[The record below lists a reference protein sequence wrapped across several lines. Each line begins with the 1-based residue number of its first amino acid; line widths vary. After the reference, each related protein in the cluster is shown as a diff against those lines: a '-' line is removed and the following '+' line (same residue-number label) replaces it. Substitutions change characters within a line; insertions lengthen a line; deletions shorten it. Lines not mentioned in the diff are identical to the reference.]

1 VLAALTKVSRMSGQ
15 TDSPEEQTREPSM
28 QRVDSSR
35 KPGDYLIDEPS
46 LIAGLNAVAAGGVI
60 AYPTEAVWGLG
71 CDPFSEAA
79 VSKLLQIKNRPVE
92 KGLILVAA
100 SLDQLPALA
109 SSLTATQRRT
119 LEETWPGP
127 VTWLIPDPEG
137 SIPNWIKG
145 EHESVAVRVSAHPL
159 VRELCDRHGGALVST
174 SANDAGE
181 PEIRSQSRLTEEFG
195 GRIDAVI
202 AGELGDSTETSQ
214 IRDLISGNRL
224 R

>member
-35 KPGDYLIDEPS
+35 KPGDYLIDESS

>member
-1 VLAALTKVSRMSGQ
+1 
-15 TDSPEEQTREPSM
+15 M
-28 QRVDSSR
+28 QHVDSSR
-35 KPGDYLIDEPS
+35 KQGDYLIDEPS
-46 LIAGLNAVAAGGVI
+46 LIAGLKAVAAGGVI

-79 VSKLLQIKNRPVE
+79 VLKLLQIKNRPVE

-109 SSLTATQRRT
+109 SSLTDTQRRT

-137 SIPNWIKG
+137 SIPPWIKG
-145 EHESVAVRVSAHPL
+145 EHESVAVRVSGHPL
-159 VRELCDRHGGALVST
+159 VRELCNRHGGALVST

-195 GRIDAVI
+195 GRIDSVI

>member
-159 VRELCDRHGGALVST
+159 VRELCNRHGGALVST

>member
-35 KPGDYLIDEPS
+35 KPGDYLIDESS

-159 VRELCDRHGGALVST
+159 VRELCNRHGGALVST

>member
-1 VLAALTKVSRMSGQ
+1 MLAALTKVSRMSGQ

-35 KPGDYLIDEPS
+35 KPGDYLIDESS

>member
-1 VLAALTKVSRMSGQ
+1 MLAALTKVSRMSGQ

-35 KPGDYLIDEPS
+35 KPGDYLIDESS

-159 VRELCDRHGGALVST
+159 VRELCNRHGGALVST

>member
-1 VLAALTKVSRMSGQ
+1 
-15 TDSPEEQTREPSM
+15 M

>member
-1 VLAALTKVSRMSGQ
+1 
-15 TDSPEEQTREPSM
+15 M

-109 SSLTATQRRT
+109 SSLTDSQRRT

>member
-1 VLAALTKVSRMSGQ
+1 VL
-15 TDSPEEQTREPSM
+15 
-28 QRVDSSR
+28 
-35 KPGDYLIDEPS
+35 
-46 LIAGLNAVAAGGVI
+46 
-60 AYPTEAVWGLG
+60 
-71 CDPFSEAA
+71 
-79 VSKLLQIKNRPVE
+79 KLLQIKNRPVE

-109 SSLTATQRRT
+109 SSLTDAQRST

-137 SIPNWIKG
+137 SIPPWIKG

-159 VRELCDRHGGALVST
+159 VRELCNRHGGALVST

>member
-1 VLAALTKVSRMSGQ
+1 MLAALTKVSRMSGQ

-159 VRELCDRHGGALVST
+159 VRELCNRHGGALVST

-181 PEIRSQSRLTEEFG
+181 PEIRSQSRLTEGFG

>member
-1 VLAALTKVSRMSGQ
+1 M
-15 TDSPEEQTREPSM
+15 EPSM
-28 QRVDSSR
+28 QRQDPSQKLV
-35 KPGDYLIDEPS
+35 DYLIDEPS
-46 LIAGLNAVAAGGVI
+46 LVDGLDAVAAGGVI

-79 VSKLLQIKNRPVE
+79 VTKLLLIKNRPVE
-92 KGLILVAA
+92 KGLILVAS

-109 SSLTATQRRT
+109 SSLTDTQRST
-119 LEETWPGP
+119 LEATWPGP

-137 SIPNWIKG
+137 SIPTWIKG
-145 EHESVAVRVSAHPL
+145 EHATVAVRVSAHPL
-159 VRELCDRHGGALVST
+159 VRELCNRHGGALVST

-181 PEIRSQSRLTEEFG
+181 PEIRSQSRLIEEFG

-214 IRDLISGNRL
+214 IRDLVSGNRL

>member
-1 VLAALTKVSRMSGQ
+1 MLAALTKVSRMSGQ

-35 KPGDYLIDEPS
+35 KPGDYLIDESS

-109 SSLTATQRRT
+109 SSLTDSQRRT

>member
-1 VLAALTKVSRMSGQ
+1 
-15 TDSPEEQTREPSM
+15 M

-109 SSLTATQRRT
+109 SSLTDSQRRT

-159 VRELCDRHGGALVST
+159 VRELCNRHGGALVST

>member
-1 VLAALTKVSRMSGQ
+1 MLAALTKVSRMSGQ

-35 KPGDYLIDEPS
+35 KPGDYLIDESS

-109 SSLTATQRRT
+109 SSLTDSQRRT

-159 VRELCDRHGGALVST
+159 VRELCNRHGGALVST

>member
-1 VLAALTKVSRMSGQ
+1 MSGQ
-15 TDSPEEQTREPSM
+15 TDSPEEQTRELSM

-159 VRELCDRHGGALVST
+159 VRELCNRHGGALVST

>member
-1 VLAALTKVSRMSGQ
+1 
-15 TDSPEEQTREPSM
+15 M

-35 KPGDYLIDEPS
+35 KPGDYLIDESS

-109 SSLTATQRRT
+109 SSLTDSQRRT

-159 VRELCDRHGGALVST
+159 VRELCNRHGGALVST

>member
-1 VLAALTKVSRMSGQ
+1 M
-15 TDSPEEQTREPSM
+15 
-28 QRVDSSR
+28 
-35 KPGDYLIDEPS
+35 
-46 LIAGLNAVAAGGVI
+46 
-60 AYPTEAVWGLG
+60 
-71 CDPFSEAA
+71 
-79 VSKLLQIKNRPVE
+79 SKLLQIKNRPVE

>member
-1 VLAALTKVSRMSGQ
+1 MLAALTKVSRMSGQ

-35 KPGDYLIDEPS
+35 KPGDYLIDESS

-159 VRELCDRHGGALVST
+159 VRELCNRHGGALVST

-224 R
+224 G

>member
-1 VLAALTKVSRMSGQ
+1 MSGQ

>member
-1 VLAALTKVSRMSGQ
+1 
-15 TDSPEEQTREPSM
+15 M

-159 VRELCDRHGGALVST
+159 VRELCNRHGGALVST

>member
-1 VLAALTKVSRMSGQ
+1 MLAALTKVSRMSGQ